1 MRRATRLT
9 QLRALGGLAA
19 VALVA
24 ACSGGGS
31 ITGGSP
37 TTASSTPS
45 SGSTADTASVSTLP
59 ATTST
64 VADTLPECPADALA
78 SASGPVTITFWHG
91 MSGPLNDEMIKL
103 TDAYNASQTK
113 VKVKLVQASYET
125 TTDNYLQAKQSDRPD
140 MVQLPEYTVQSI
152 IDTKSTVSIDKCI
165 TTAKYDTSKFLQT
178 ALDAYA
184 SGGVQ
189 RAMPFNIS
197 NPVLFYNKQAFTKA
211 GLDPNKPP
219 ASLDELQAMSKKI
232 VDSGA
237 STYGL
242 ALDTGFDSGGGWY
255 IEQWF
260 AKARKFYLDGDNGRT
275 SRATKVLYN
284 DQTGVDLMTFL
295 QKMLND
301 KLAVNVGD
309 NNATGYDNLLKLADQ
324 KAPAAMTINT
334 SAALGPVLSVL
345 GGGQFPNIKPDDV
358 GIGPMPGPDGKP
370 GALIGGA
377 ALWVVN
383 SGDPARI
390 AATWDYLTYLESAQ
404 TQSTWA
410 VATGYVPTRSDAFD
424 VDPYKTT
431 VAKDPRF
438 AVAYQQLK
446 DTPAGPTS
454 VGPLT
459 GPLREV
465 RTVLATAVAAIFGGA
480 DPKASL
486 DGAAQQADDLITQ
499 YTARN

>member
-1 MRRATRLT
+1 MRTMHRFSGSRS
-9 QLRALGGLAA
+9 LAGVA
-19 VALVA
+19 AFALVA

-31 ITGGSP
+31 ITSGGP
-37 TTASSTPS
+37 TTSATPTSGSAADTS
-45 SGSTADTASVSTLP
+45 SGSTVP
-59 ATTST
+59 ATST
-64 VADTLPECPADALA
+64 TIADTLPACPADALGTA
-78 SASGPVTITFWHG
+78 TAPVQITFWHG
-91 MSGPLNDEMIKL
+91 MTGGLNDEMIKL

-125 TTDNYLQAKQSDRPD
+125 TADNYLQAKQSARPD

-165 TTAKYDTSKFLQT
+165 AAAKYDASKFLQQ
-178 ALDAYA
+178 ALEAYA

-197 NPVLFYNKQAFTKA
+197 NPVLFYNKQSFIKA

-219 ASLDELQAMSKKI
+219 TSLDELQAMSKKI

-237 STYGL
+237 ATYGL

-260 AKARKFYLDGDNGRT
+260 AKAQKFYLDGDNGRVA
-275 SRATKVLYN
+275 RATKVLYN

-295 QKMLND
+295 QKMLSD

-309 NNATGYDNLLKLADQ
+309 NSTTGFDNLLKLTDQ

-334 SAALGPVLSVL
+334 SAALGQVLAVLS
-345 GGGQFPNIKPDDV
+345 GGQFPNLKPDDV
-358 GIGPMPGPDGKP
+358 GVGPMPGPDGKP

-410 VATGYVPTRSDAFD
+410 VATGYVPARSDALD
-424 VDPYKTT
+424 VDPYKST

-465 RTVLATAVAAIFGGA
+465 RTVLANSVAAIFGGA
-480 DPKASL
+480 DPKTSL
-486 DGAAQQADDLITQ
+486 DGAAQQANDLIAQ
-499 YTARN
+499 YNARN